1 MASVVEQS
9 RAVAGGPAGSF
20 RDKTVAV
27 VHATWHSCG
36 SYQVNVSQLTAYKS
50 LGARVISVALM
61 DAPGPRPPQGGRWR
75 SYIEATRDLPAD
87 RRFFTGTLVSQLATP
102 GLLLDG
108 WWRLIHGDQA
118 SWLLE
123 LAKRAPFPEGIE
135 GETIDLIHANHYFTL
150 PFAAR
155 LAAARETPII
165 LETQDIQARQYAL
178 RNQGGFFLPPRASY
192 DDMLALELDWM
203 RRADLCVHLNQEEHL
218 TFKRLLP
225 EARHA
230 LVYPAVAPVPIG
242 GDGRDIIIV
251 ASDNYGNYVSL
262 RWFLEEVLP
271 LAPDVPVAI
280 FGNIDSGVRSRDKS
294 LYEAH
299 RSLFKGRVADIG
311 AVYAGAA
318 CVLLPTTQGHGLSI
332 KAVEALSCGA
342 PLIATPQAFRG
353 MKVDPHTLRNVAVA
367 EDAAS
372 FAAAMRKAQARVTAR
387 APGTPHAVSDTRR
400 LYEDVFSF
408 AAYSKAL
415 EAIAEPLVR
424 H

>member
-1 MASVVEQS
+1 LASVVEQS
-9 RAVAGGPAGSF
+9 REVAGPAGPF

-36 SYQVNVSQLTAYKS
+36 SYQVNVGQLTAYKS

-61 DAPGPRPPQGGRWR
+61 DAPGFRPPRGGRWR

-87 RRFFTGTLVSQLATP
+87 RRFFTGALVSQLASP
-102 GLLLDG
+102 GLLRDG

-123 LAKRAPFPEGIE
+123 LAKRAPLPEGIE
-135 GETIDLIHANHYFTL
+135 EETIDLIHANHYFTL

-155 LAAARETPII
+155 LAAARKTPII
-165 LETQDIQARQYAL
+165 LETQDIQARQYVL

-192 DDMLALELDWM
+192 DGMLALELEWM
-203 RRADLCVHLNQEEHL
+203 RRADLCVHLNQEEHI
-218 TFKRLLP
+218 TFERLLP
-225 EARHA
+225 QVRHA
-230 LVYPAVAPVPIG
+230 LLYPAVAPVPLG
-242 GDGRDIIIV
+242 GGGRDIIIV

-271 LAPDVPVAI
+271 LAPNVPVAI
-280 FGNIDSGVRSRDKS
+280 FGNIDGGVRARDKS
-294 LYEAH
+294 LYDAH

-311 AVYAGAA
+311 AVYARAA

-332 KAVEALSCGA
+332 KAVEALSSGA

-353 MKVDPHTLRNVAVA
+353 MSADPHTLRNVTVA

-372 FAAAMRKAQARVTAR
+372 FAQAMLKAQARVTAGSLG
-387 APGTPHAVSDTRR
+387 APCAASDTRR
-400 LYEDVFSF
+400 LYEDVFS
-408 AAYSKAL
+408 L
-415 EAIAEPLVR
+415 EAYAGSLKAVAGPLVLR
-424 H
+424 